1 MTRKSELSAISLFS
15 GAGGMDFGFL
25 AAGFRPAVAV
35 EFDAH
40 CCATLRHNT
49 DAEVIEDD
57 IHNVAGSEIASI
69 ASAKGDVD
77 LVFGGPPCQPFSKA
91 GYWSSG
97 DTLRLDD
104 PRASTL
110 GEFIRI
116 VEEVKPAAFV
126 LENVHGIN
134 YSGKEE
140 GFQLLFDRIA
150 SVNRAVGTSYEPH
163 WAVLNAAEYGVPQL
177 RKRFFLVAHRDGK
190 RFQFPEPTH
199 GDRSEELTL
208 FDLDVAPFVTAWDAI
223 GDLCDEQ
230 HGEDLSLKG
239 RWADLVPS
247 IPEGENYLWHTARKG
262 GMNLFGWRTR
272 YWSFLLK
279 LAKSLPS
286 WTIQAQPGPAIGPFH
301 WQNRRLSHRELCRLQ
316 TFPDSIEI
324 QGPRRSVQ
332 MQAGNAVPSL
342 LAEVIGLAIREQWFG
357 GSSRNKPS
365 LLPGFRGTPP
375 PPEPILSVPRK
386 FWPLE
391 GDHAEHPGTGKGRG
405 AQRRKR
411 ETATQKSK

>member
-15 GAGGMDFGFL
+15 GAGGMDFGFH

-35 EFDAH
+35 EFDGH
-40 CCATLRHNT
+40 CCATLRANT
-49 DAEVIEDD
+49 DTEVIEDD
-57 IHNVAGSEIASI
+57 IHNVTGSEIASVA
-69 ASAKGDVD
+69 ASNRDVD

-91 GYWSSG
+91 GYWSRG

-116 VEEVKPAAFV
+116 VEEVTPAAFV

-140 GFQLLFDRIA
+140 GLQLLFDRIA
-150 SVNRAVGTSYEPH
+150 SVNRAIGTNYEPH
-163 WAVLNAAEYGVPQL
+163 WTVLNAAEYGVPQL
-177 RKRFFLVAHRDGK
+177 RKRFFLVAHREGR

-199 GDRSEELTL
+199 GAKSDEPGL
-208 FDLDVAPFVTAWDAI
+208 FDLDIAPFTTAWDAI
-223 GDLCDEQ
+223 GDLCDEV
-230 HGEDLSLKG
+230 HDEDISLKG

-247 IPEGENYLWHTARKG
+247 IPEGENYLWHTDRKG

-301 WQNRRLSHRELCRLQ
+301 WLNRRLSSRELCRLQ
-316 TFPDSIEI
+316 TFPDTIEL
-324 QGPRRSVQ
+324 QGPRRSIQ

-342 LAEVIGLAIREQWFG
+342 LAEVIGLAIRQQWFDR
-357 GSSRNKPS
+357 SPARKPS
-365 LLPGFRGTPP
+365 LLPEFRGAPP
-375 PPEPILSVPRK
+375 PPEQVSAVSRK

-391 GDHAEHPGTGKGRG
+391 GEHAEHPGTGKGRG
-405 AQRRKR
+405 ARRRNR
-411 ETATQKSK
+411 EIAQQEAK